1 MRARRLAC
9 AAVLAALLGGTGC
22 ATRAPVL
29 EPLAAAGLPASVD
42 LDGTPFHP
50 QERYQCGPAA
60 LATVLAASGAAVTP
74 EALVPEVYLPGRQ
87 GSLQPELMAST
98 RTHGRVPYVLP
109 PTTDALFATVADG
122 VPVLL
127 LQKLG
132 AGPFPGW
139 HYAVLVG
146 YDAGQEIVLLRSG
159 TTRRKA
165 MSERH
170 FLATWDRG
178 GRWAMIALR
187 PGDLPPVPDF
197 ASYMT
202 AAAGLEAVGRAE
214 DARLAY
220 EAAAREWPGRALP
233 ELALANLAYARG
245 DLAGAERGFN
255 AAARLDPANAAA
267 RNNRAEVL
275 RQMGCATAARRETER
290 AQALAAGGPLEAT
303 VAATAGQV
311 AAMPPG
317 DAPGC
322 PVD

>member
-1 MRARRLAC
+1 VIARHLAS
-9 AAVLAALLGGTGC
+9 AAVLLAVLAGAGC
-22 ATRAPVL
+22 AARAPLL
-29 EPLAAAGLPASVD
+29 EPLTAAGLPGSVD

-60 LATVLAASGAAVTP
+60 LATVLSASGATVTP
-74 EALVPEVYLPGRQ
+74 EALVAEVYLPGRQ
-87 GSLQPELMAST
+87 GSLQPELLAST
-98 RTHGRVPYVLP
+98 RRHGRVPYVLP
-109 PTTDALFATVADG
+109 PASDALFATVAAG

-139 HYAVLVG
+139 HCAVLVG
-146 YDAGQEIVLLRSG
+146 YDAGRERVLLRSG

-165 MSERH
+165 MSARH

-178 GRWAMIALR
+178 GRWAMVALR

-197 ASYMT
+197 ANYMT

-220 EAAAREWPGRALP
+220 EAAMRAWPDQSLP
-233 ELALANLAYARG
+233 QLALANLAYARG
-245 DLAGAERGFN
+245 DLAGAERGFRT
-255 AAARLDPANAAA
+255 AAGLDPADAAA

-275 RQMGCATAARRETER
+275 RQLGCATAARREVER
-290 AQALAAGGPLEAT
+290 ARALAAGGPLEVT
-303 VAATAGQV
+303 VAATARQV

>member
-1 MRARRLAC
+1 MAARRLIL
-9 AAVLAALLGGTGC
+9 AAVLLAVLGGTGC

-29 EPLAAAGLPASVD
+29 EPLAAAGLPGSVD

-50 QERYQCGPAA
+50 QQRYQCGPAA
-60 LATVLAASGAAVTP
+60 LATVLSASGATVTP

-87 GSLQPELMAST
+87 GSLQPELVAST
-98 RTHGRVPYVLP
+98 RGHGRLPYVLP
-109 PTTDALFATVADG
+109 PSADVLFATIADG
-122 VPVLL
+122 VPVLV

-146 YDAGQEIVLLRSG
+146 YDAGEEHVLLRSG
-159 TTRRKA
+159 TTRRKV
-165 MSERH
+165 MSAQQ

-178 GRWAMIALR
+178 GRWAMVALR
-187 PGDLPPVPDF
+187 PGDVPPVPDF
-197 ASYMT
+197 ANYMT

-214 DARLAY
+214 DARLSY
-220 EAAAREWPGRALP
+220 QAAMREWPDQALP
-233 ELALANLAYARG
+233 QLALANLAYARG

-255 AAARLDPANAAA
+255 AAARLDPADAAA

-275 RQMGCATAARRETER
+275 RQMGCATAARHEVER
-290 AQALAAGGPLEAT
+290 ARALAADGPLEAT
-303 VAATAGQV
+303 VVATARQV

>member
-1 MRARRLAC
+1 LTARRLI
-9 AAVLAALLGGTGC
+9 LAAALVAVLGGTGC

-29 EPLAAAGLPASVD
+29 EPLAAAGLPGSVD

-60 LATVLAASGAAVTP
+60 LATVLSASGATVTP
-74 EALVPEVYLPGRQ
+74 EVLVPEVYLPGRR
-87 GSLQPELMAST
+87 GSLQPELLAST
-98 RTHGRVPYVLP
+98 RNHGRMPYVLP
-109 PTTDALFATVADG
+109 PTSEALFATVADG
-122 VPVLL
+122 VPVLV

-146 YDAGQEIVLLRSG
+146 YDAGEERVLLRSG

-165 MSERH
+165 VPAQH
-170 FLATWDRG
+170 FIATWERG
-178 GRWAMIALR
+178 GRWAMAAVP
-187 PGDLPPVPDF
+187 PGDMPPVPDF
-197 ASYMT
+197 ANYMV
-202 AAAGLEAVGRAE
+202 AAAGLEAVGRVD

-220 EAAAREWPGRALP
+220 EAAMREWPGQSLP
-233 ELALANLAYARG
+233 QLALANLAYARG

-255 AAARLDPANAAA
+255 AAAGLDPTNAAA

-275 RQMGCATAARRETER
+275 RQMGCTTAARHEAER
-290 AQALAAGGPLEAT
+290 ARALAAGGPFEAT
-303 VAATAGQV
+303 VAATARQV

-317 DAPGC
+317 DAAGC
-322 PVD
+322 PID